1 MNKLSYKDWYDLLEQ
16 NLDNLVASMDNE
28 EAFYIQEDRKLLMN
42 SFQDFGL
49 IKDSL
54 IEEVSLVNDMKKLND
69 EIIFYLNL
77 ASEDLQNSLQ
87 IVK

>member
-1 MNKLSYKDWYDLLEQ
+1 VNKLSYKDWYDLLEQ

-49 IKDSL
+49 VKDSL